1 MTLFPQIGLQIQHNL
16 YQNPNWL
23 LCRNWQAG
31 STMSAEIQGLK
42 QKEQSWGSHFPIS
55 NFTAE
60 LE

>member
-42 QKEQSWGSHFPIS
+42 QNKAGARTSQFQTLPQS
-55 NFTAE
+55 
-60 LE
+60 